1 MPERI
6 TTSPNDD
13 RTGRTIHKLTVKPTA
28 AARKTI
34 GVQGYPHARY
44 GRISSG
50 SVRRRRSK
58 AIAFK
63 ARKIQTAKTNSEYN
77 SS

>member
-28 AARKTI
+28 AARNAI
-34 GVQGYPHARY
+34 GVQGYPHAR
-44 GRISSG
+44 
-50 SVRRRRSK
+50 
-58 AIAFK
+58 
-63 ARKIQTAKTNSEYN
+63 
-77 SS
+77 